1 VTLNPALLRIEF
13 LGVTVRHEE
22 VDLPREDLALF
33 FASVSDRYGLSRLE
47 YHSDAGATFSGPDG
61 AECVLRPSQVAS
73 CGVTGL
79 GYREGM
85 ERVMAL
91 VGEAAERYG
100 IGQMWIE
107 DITLVAVWDVEDAG
121 LARDLLLGGVLR
133 IDEDRLEMLGGDDV
147 AVGLR
152 IWRRSGEAAL
162 ECAVEPM
169 HAEPSKVYLRLVL
182 TQADPVADVAALAEA
197 ADGVHDFLQ
206 GPLASFILARA
217 RR

>member
-1 VTLNPALLRIEF
+1 VSLNPDLLRIEF
-13 LGVTVRHEE
+13 LGVTVRHDE
-22 VDLPREDLALF
+22 VDMPREDLALF
-33 FASVSDRYGLSRLE
+33 FAAVSDRYGLSRLE

-61 AECVLRPSQVAS
+61 AECVLRPAQIAS

-79 GYREGM
+79 GYREGL
-85 ERVMAL
+85 ERVISL

-100 IGQMWIE
+100 VGQMWVE

-121 LARDLLLGGVLR
+121 LARELLVGGVLQ
-133 IDEDRLEMLGGDDV
+133 IDEDRLEPLGGDEV
-147 AVGLR
+147 SVGLR
-152 IWRRSGEAAL
+152 IWRRSGDSAL
-162 ECAVEPM
+162 EVAVEPM

-182 TQADPVADVAALAEA
+182 TQGEPVADATALGEA

-206 GPLASFILARA
+206 GPLTSFILARA

>member
-1 VTLNPALLRIEF
+1 VSLNPDLLRIEF
-13 LGVTVRHEE
+13 LGVTVRHDE
-22 VDLPREDLALF
+22 VEMPREDLALF
-33 FASVSDRYGLSRLE
+33 FSAVSDRYGLSRLE
-47 YHSDAGATFSGPDG
+47 YHSDAGATLSGSDG
-61 AECVLRPSQVAS
+61 AECVLRPGQIAS

-79 GYREGM
+79 GYREGL
-85 ERVMAL
+85 ERVVSL

-107 DITLVAVWDVEDAG
+107 DVTLVAVWDVEDAE
-121 LARDLLLGGVLR
+121 LARELLVGGVLQ

-147 AVGLR
+147 SVGLR
-152 IWRRSGEAAL
+152 IWRRSGESAL
-162 ECAVEPM
+162 EVAVEPM

-182 TQADPVADVAALAEA
+182 TQGEPVVDVAQLAEA